1 MGGEGTTLSQSPA
14 CGNPQERA
22 RTWERVVGAVEKRC
36 CNEASSMAY
45 ERGFWRKGTSTSSR
59 QVQSGRAAVAARAV
73 TAALMWWDGPGENP
87 SMFSTRDWE
96 L

>member
-1 MGGEGTTLSQSPA
+1 MVGEGTTLSQSPA

-22 RTWERVVGAVEKRC
+22 RARERVVGAVERRRWY
-36 CNEASSMAY
+36 EASSMVT
-45 ERGFWRKGTSTSSR
+45 RGFWRKGTFTSSR
-59 QVQSGRAAVAARAV
+59 HVQSGRAAVDARAV

-87 SMFSTRDWE
+87 SMLSTRDWE